1 MLKKIKAKLILVLPT
16 LIISSV
22 IVNAEAKPKDCVSIF
37 EELIKTSDFQ
47 PEVKSRKYLKIDL
60 YDISEKDDSIF
71 FKIYNSDTRNY
82 QKSVNQ
88 ATLGWVKYNYKLK
101 KMENI
106 TYDET
111 NPIKVIY
118 NRKIELRFYNCMNRN
133 KINIKQ
139 LVTE

>member
-1 MLKKIKAKLILVLPT
+1 MIL
-16 LIISSV
+16 
-22 IVNAEAKPKDCVSIF
+22 
-37 EELIKTSDFQ
+37 
-47 PEVKSRKYLKIDL
+47 
-60 YDISEKDDSIF
+60 F

-82 QKSVNQ
+82 QNSVNQ

>member
-1 MLKKIKAKLILVLPT
+1 
-16 LIISSV
+16 
-22 IVNAEAKPKDCVSIF
+22 
-37 EELIKTSDFQ
+37 
-47 PEVKSRKYLKIDL
+47 
-60 YDISEKDDSIF
+60 
-71 FKIYNSDTRNY
+71 
-82 QKSVNQ
+82 
-88 ATLGWVKYNYKLK
+88 
-101 KMENI
+101 MENI